1 MLHLFSSL
9 YRRAGRIAVI
19 LVLGLATSAPAMAQ
33 VSCNNA
39 LSDSQ
44 NAYFNANFSAAIQIL
59 TFCIDQAIF
68 DPFEE
73 KEAYLLLSRVYF
85 SVGQRENAEAAMEK
99 VFELDA
105 LYVADPSFPPP
116 LKDLIDEVRDRL
128 ADEGRLGTHTLT
140 ETVDPA
146 SSDST
151 AVITPVRPLRKLK
164 HAANDNATSFI
175 LVEEPRWQA
184 PLLSCLAEA
193 VEAERIQIQVSLSH
207 LVVPE
212 LKPFLSLCYF
222 GRYVS

>member
-1 MLHLFSSL
+1 MRFTSSFDSSKTGL
-9 YRRAGRIAVI
+9 IVVFFI
-19 LVLGLATSAPAMAQ
+19 LGLAFATKPAMAQ

-116 LKDLIDEVRDRL
+116 LRDLVDEVRDRL
-128 ADEGRLGTHTLT
+128 SDEGRLGTHTLT
-140 ETVDPA
+140 ENTDPTIT
-146 SSDST
+146 SDST
-151 AVITPVRPLRKLK
+151 LIVDSSLTI
-164 HAANDNATSFI
+164 
-175 LVEEPRWQA
+175 
-184 PLLSCLAEA
+184 AEA
-193 VEAERIQIQVSLSH
+193 EARRKRQRNLIYIGGGAAVAGTLAIILSGGGGGGTDPVEGFPL
-207 LVVPE
+207 P
-212 LKPFLSLCYF
+212 P
-222 GRYVS
+222 GRP